1 MMNYPDAPFPNAPV
15 PDDFDDL
22 AYAEEFNAGSGGDYA
37 DSSDDNEPTPILI
50 KGSWEAV
57 LAEAQQ
63 LASKQDDDA
72 IPLFAKVVQRIG
84 KMTVAQRLANSE
96 RLQKIF
102 TVAAI
107 NAQSYLTLREHYDEA
122 LATLATLHDIG
133 DSHDRAFAGFQRIL
147 VLFMADRTEQ
157 AFGELET
164 RVHDDDAD
172 IADWGQLVMSNLRYR
187 RLDEAAQALA
197 AAQAWTDEQSE
208 LELISAEESREWR
221 GYLATLYAD
230 VAMRRGEWDAAM
242 GHFDEALAADPMY
255 GKNLHLFYTTLMQ
268 AGQPARALTYI
279 EQDSAYPIRSHFWHG
294 VALQR
299 LGQAEA
305 AAAEWQQ
312 VLEVDLQTSEEP
324 SFSEYVLTHYYLGDH
339 ERIGLGN
346 ILRILQEDKRYE
358 WQTLFLA
365 GLGWAIQEGGMENA
379 KTNLQFAINQRRT
392 AAQGKLL
399 PYQTWTYLRDLLPED
414 TQQEL
419 RKYFE
424 TEWI

>member
-1 MMNYPDAPFPNAPV
+1 
-15 PDDFDDL
+15 
-22 AYAEEFNAGSGGDYA
+22 
-37 DSSDDNEPTPILI
+37 
-50 KGSWEAV
+50 
-57 LAEAQQ
+57 
-63 LASKQDDDA
+63 
-72 IPLFAKVVQRIG
+72 
-84 KMTVAQRLANSE
+84 
-96 RLQKIF
+96 LQKIF

-133 DSHDRAFAGFQRIL
+133 DSHDRAFTSFQRIL

-157 AFGELET
+157 AFGELEA

-208 LELISAEESREWR
+208 LELISAEETREWR

-268 AGQPARALTYI
+268 AGQPERALTYI
-279 EQDSAYPIRSHFWHG
+279 KQDSAYPIRSHFWHG

-305 AAAEWQQ
+305 AAAQWQQ

-324 SFSEYVLTHYYLGDH
+324 SFSEYVLTHYYLGDR